1 MSFVW
6 TTYEGR
12 QIPLK
17 EIEDMHL
24 ANIIKWV
31 EERRHFYEEET
42 IETFKKEAK
51 ERGLPDWFLEKAPYP
66 HKNIKGKW
74 CFGLPKNPETQT
86 ASTRRNIVTNEL
98 QQLQMMLAGR
108 AALQKIQRV
117 AVEKGI
123 TGAEAEVMMRTKIEE
138 KLGNQE
144 EFDTIYDAAAAFHKI
159 KKGELLASPMCKEL
173 VEDFQKH
180 MLETTLDVIG
190 ETFGLTRNEGT
201 ALLFFYQKVSEEE

>member
-1 MSFVW
+1 MSFIW

-17 EIEDMHL
+17 KIEDMHL

-31 EERRHFYEEET
+31 EDRRHFYEEET
-42 IETFKKEAK
+42 LETLKEEAK
-51 ERGLPDWFLEKAPYP
+51 ERGLPDWFLERAPYP

-74 CFGLPKNPETQT
+74 CFGLPKTQETQT
-86 ASTRRNIVTNEL
+86 ASTRRNIVTNKL

-108 AALQKIQRV
+108 AALEKIKRV
-117 AVEKGI
+117 AIEKGI
-123 TGAEAEVMMRTKIEE
+123 TGAEAEAMMSKKIEE
-138 KLGNQE
+138 KLGDQK
-144 EFDTIYDAAAAFHKI
+144 EFETIYDAAAAFHKI

-173 VEDFQKH
+173 VDHFQKH
-180 MLETTLDVIG
+180 VIEATLDVIG
-190 ETFGLTRNEGT
+190 ETFGLTRDEGA